1 MLKFCKNNNHNE
13 KYDERDASFIR
24 SSLVCPRYKTK
35 CTAIS
40 TALTLSEELSIC
52 SRVSRYCQ
60 SKLKCFFLCLFTCRR
75 QCRNSQPLNDFWTDF
90 VSRALTFIRYQLN
103 TYLSFDWSFFQLL
116 PTAKTR
122 KNDYLFLLYP
132 GTDFKTF
139 RCVDLI
145 LLLF

>member
-35 CTAIS
+35 CTAII
-40 TALTLSEELSIC
+40 TALTLSDELSIC

-103 TYLSFDWSFFQLL
+103 TYLSFDWSFFNCYQ
-116 PTAKTR
+116 PQRHAKTTIFS
-122 KNDYLFLLYP
+122 YYIQA
-132 GTDFKTF
+132 
-139 RCVDLI
+139 LI
-145 LLLF
+145 SKRSVV